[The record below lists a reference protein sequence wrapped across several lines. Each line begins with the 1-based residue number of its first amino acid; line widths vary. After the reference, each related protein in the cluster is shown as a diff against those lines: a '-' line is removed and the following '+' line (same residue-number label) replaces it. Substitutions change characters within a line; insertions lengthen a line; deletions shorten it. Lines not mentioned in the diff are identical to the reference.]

1 MNLTNIEYSRFWLIL
16 PKTILKVKFTLPG
29 RFYTASGS
37 KLFIAF
43 VLLIFIGLIGV
54 VGYMAIEEYSILEA
68 AYMTVI
74 TVATVGFKEVRP
86 LSDEGLLF
94 TIFLIIFSFG
104 IFAYSLSTIT
114 SHFVEGRL
122 KTLFNNNRKT
132 GGLKKMK
139 DHTIVVGYG
148 RNGQQTAHDL
158 LDHHQKVVIIEK
170 SHDLITAHQTDK
182 VVFVEGDATED
193 DVLETAVIQKAA
205 ALITTLPIDADNLY
219 VVLTARSLRSDMQ
232 IISRASHES
241 SVKKLMTA
249 GASHVVMPEKV
260 GGTYMASLVAKP
272 DLAEFFHRLSIEGNE
287 GVNLVEVM
295 CAELPNEFQNKTIHD
310 LSIRRLTGANIV
322 GFKTPDGEYIINPGP
337 DTVMLREA
345 KLFVLG
351 TPAQIENVKHIIMRG
366 RFS

>member
-1 MNLTNIEYSRFWLIL
+1 MSIEHFSL
-16 PKTILKVKFTLPG
+16 
-29 RFYTASGS
+29 
-37 KLFIAF
+37 
-43 VLLIFIGLIGV
+43 
-54 VGYMAIEEYSILEA
+54 LEA

-86 LSDEGLLF
+86 LTDDGKLF

-114 SHFVEGRL
+114 SYFVEGRI
-122 KTLFNNNRKT
+122 KILFDNSRKT
-132 GGLKKMK
+132 GKLKKMK
-139 DHTIVVGYG
+139 DHTIVVGFG
-148 RNGQQTAHDL
+148 RNGQQTVHDL
-158 LDHHQKVVIIEK
+158 IDNHQKVVVIEK
-170 SHDLITAHQTDK
+170 SRELIAAHENEK
-182 VVFVEGDATED
+182 MKFVEGDATED
-193 DVLETAVIQKAA
+193 DILELAGIQKAKA
-205 ALITTLPIDADNLY
+205 IITTLPIDADNLY
-219 VVLTARSLRSDMQ
+219 VVLTARSLRADLQ
-232 IISRASHES
+232 IISRSSHES

-287 GVNLVEVM
+287 GVNLVELV
-295 CAELPNEFQNKTIHD
+295 CSELPNEFQNKTIHE

-337 DTVMLREA
+337 GTVMLREA

-351 TPAQIENVKHIIMRG
+351 TPAQIENVKEIIMRG
-366 RFS
+366 RNS